1 MDLLAQREAPGMH
14 RLRLGVHA
22 ALGILGRLLGCEQR
36 IVFGRALLV
45 AAVLEAASTLDV
57 DVRREVLPG
66 VVLTGGTSL
75 LAGLRERLERGLIE
89 AAPQAAKIKVVAPTN
104 PVERRFSSWIGGSI
118 LSSLGSFHQMWMSK
132 QEYEEHGASLIH
144 RKAP

>member
-1 MDLLAQREAPGMH
+1 VGADRLRVPELLLQPGLLAGYPGAE
-14 RLRLGVHA
+14 GA
-22 ALGILGRLLGCEQR
+22 AAKAGGPSPPLS
-36 IVFGRALLV
+36 LV

-132 QEYEEHGASLIH
+132 REYEEHGASLIH